1 LGLGQAAL
9 LEEVVQFL
17 EGVDLWDWHQE
28 VAPSVAHQILDQTF
42 LVGLPWSTEAT
53 LKEVMA
59 SEGNESLL
67 LLRLPASQA
76 GSDGLGEMVVPDVLG
91 HAAEEGE
98 GFLVAFKE
106 GLLTLVGEGHQEG
119 SFGET
124 ETDHQE
130 LNLKGTPP
138 HHHQGFT
145 KIQLGVLARLISQG
159 NEEGMDFGSVL
170 ADVLSYRGLTP
181 REVVFCDQ
189 AMIDPPGGMALLGG
203 TSLVFPK
210 PLVNEVEEGAQLGPG
225 PGLAPGIV
233 GWSRI
238 SQGLS
243 YGASVMMPLSGN
255 LPDAFAF
262 DEVGSPNLFP
272 LIHLKH
278 LYLQ

>member
-1 LGLGQAAL
+1 
-9 LEEVVQFL
+9 
-17 EGVDLWDWHQE
+17 
-28 VAPSVAHQILDQTF
+28 
-42 LVGLPWSTEAT
+42 
-53 LKEVMA
+53 MA

-76 GSDGLGEMVVPDVLG
+76 GPEGLGEMVVPDAMG
-91 HAAEEGE
+91 HSAEEGE

-124 ETDHQE
+124 QPDHQK

-145 KIQLGVLARLISQG
+145 KIQLGVLAGLISQG

-181 REVVFCDQ
+181 REVVFCHQ
-189 AMIDPPGGMALLGG
+189 AMIDPPGSMALLGG

-210 PLVNEVEEGAQLGPG
+210 PLVNEVEEGAQPGPG
-225 PGLAPGIV
+225 PGLAQGIV

-243 YGASVMMPLSGN
+243 YCASVMMPLSGN
-255 LPDAFAF
+255 LVESVPVD
-262 DEVGSPNLFP
+262 PP
-272 LIHLKH
+272 
-278 LYLQ
+278 